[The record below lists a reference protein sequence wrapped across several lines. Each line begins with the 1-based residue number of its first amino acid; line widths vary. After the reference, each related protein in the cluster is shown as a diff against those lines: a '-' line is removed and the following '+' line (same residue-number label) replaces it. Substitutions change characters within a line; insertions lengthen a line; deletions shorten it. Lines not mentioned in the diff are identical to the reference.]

1 MLAVAAPSA
10 YFSGETTLPTMHPLR
25 SLLSLLLPLALGC
38 IVEAP
43 GGDKQAAAGASA
55 PRAGIR
61 PGQVKNGANFDG
73 KVELVG
79 ATFAPS
85 ALVPGDV
92 TQVKLF
98 FRVLEPLSEDW
109 QVFVHAEDPERRDVR
124 TNFDHLPVGGRRP
137 TSGWKPG
144 EIVEDAFAIS
154 LPVGTRQ
161 RAMDLWVGFWLPR
174 TDARLPVKNP
184 EALPR
189 VDGDRVLLARL
200 PVQL

>member
-10 YFSGETTLPTMHPLR
+10 YFRGEDAPAMHLLR
-25 SLLSLLLPLALGC
+25 TVLCLPLLFALGC

-43 GGDKQAAAGASA
+43 GGDKQLADGASA
-55 PRAGIR
+55 AR
-61 PGQVKNGANFDG
+61 PGLRPGTVKNGANFDG

-79 ATFAPS
+79 ATFTPT

-109 QVFVHAEDPERRDVR
+109 QVFVHAEDPEGRGAR
-124 TNFDHLPVGGRRP
+124 TNFDHVPVGGRRP

-144 EIVEDAFAIS
+144 EIVEDTFAVS
-154 LPVGTRQ
+154 LPVGSRQ

-184 EALPR
+184 EAVR

-200 PVQL
+200 AVQP